1 MGINGGR
8 TLELKQLK
16 YFVEVAK
23 REHISEAALELNVAQ
38 SAISRHISNLES
50 ELGTALFHRKGRN
63 VYLTTEGKHLL
74 NVARPILEQVDQT
87 LDYFQMQQEVRSSTV
102 MLGYIDG
109 AVGQILPQVLDK
121 IETEMAISIIPT
133 LLKAQDIKT
142 ALASNEIDIA
152 ITNEG
157 IADAQFEHHPLFEET
172 YVLYGPPHHPL
183 MTVPNPPMSHILKH
197 QLYIHEPVSEDFKT
211 YLHAHAIHPVYQ
223 CKVTQFARF
232 ILQREKGF
240 VVAPSYINLYSHTHQ
255 WSKISLSHTDM
266 RKTVSLVYR
275 KDYAHT
281 DHLKMINMLISHL
294 QQHATY
300 H

>member
-1 MGINGGR
+1 MVIHGGR

-16 YFVEVAK
+16 YFVEVAI

-38 SAISRHISNLES
+38 SAISRHISNLET

-63 VYLTTEGKHLL
+63 VYLTSEGKHLL
-74 NVARPILEQVDQT
+74 KVARPILEQVDQT
-87 LDYFQMQQEVRSSTV
+87 LDYFQMHQEIRSSTV

-121 IETEMAISIIPT
+121 IETDTDIKIIPT
-133 LLKAQDIKT
+133 LLSAQDMKIS
-142 ALASNEIDIA
+142 LVSNEIDIA
-152 ITNEG
+152 ITNES
-157 IADAQFEHHPLFEET
+157 IDDAQFQHHPLFEET

-197 QLYIHEPVSEDFKT
+197 QLYIHEPIADDFKA
-211 YLHAHAIHPVYQ
+211 YIHAHAMHPVYQ
-223 CKVTQFARF
+223 CKLPQFARF

-240 VVAPSYINLYSHTHQ
+240 VIAPSYINLYSHTHQ

-275 KDYAHT
+275 KDNAHAT
-281 DHLKMINMLISHL
+281 QLKMINMLISHL